1 MSVNV
6 DSIKLLRNS
15 TGFGI
20 MECKKA
26 LEDANGDIEK
36 AKELLEKLGSLKATK
51 KLSRDT
57 KEGVIESYIHNGSR
71 VGAIVELNCETDFV
85 ARTSEFKEL
94 AHDIAMQVAAMN
106 PHYINSDDVPD
117 EKDDTEINED
127 DFLVN
132 QACIKDPSKTVENM
146 ISDAVGKMG
155 ENIRIT
161 RFIRFAIGE

>member
-26 LEDANGDIEK
+26 LEDADGDIEK

-71 VGAIVELNCETDFV
+71 VGAIVELNSETDFV

-106 PHYINSDDVPD
+106 PQYINSDDVPD

>member
-1 MSVNV
+1 MNVNV
-6 DSIKLLRNS
+6 DAIKLLRHS

-26 LEDANGDIEK
+26 LEDAKGDIEK
-36 AKELLEKLGSLKATK
+36 AKNLLEQLGSLKATK

-57 KEGVIESYIHNGSR
+57 KEGVIECYIHNGSR

-106 PHYINSDDVPD
+106 PQYISLDDVPNSNGD
-117 EKDDTEINED
+117 AEIQED
-127 DFLVN
+127 SCLLK
-132 QACIKDPSKTVENM
+132 QAFIKDPSKTVEIM
-146 ISDAVGKMG
+146 ISDGIGKMG

>member
-6 DSIKLLRNS
+6 DSIKFLRNS

-26 LEDANGDIEK
+26 LEDADGDIEK

-106 PHYINSDDVPD
+106 PQYINSDDVPD

>member
-26 LEDANGDIEK
+26 LEDADGDIEK

-106 PHYINSDDVPD
+106 PQYINSDDVPD

-127 DFLVN
+127 DCLLN

>member
-20 MECKKA
+20 MECKKS
-26 LEDANGDIEK
+26 LEDADGDIEK

-51 KLSRDT
+51 KLSRDA

-106 PHYINSDDVPD
+106 PQYINSDDVPD

>member
-20 MECKKA
+20 MESKKA
-26 LEDANGDIEK
+26 LEDADGYIEK

-106 PHYINSDDVPD
+106 PQYINSDDVPD

>member
-26 LEDANGDIEK
+26 LEDADGDIEK

-71 VGAIVELNCETDFV
+71 VGAIVELNCETAFV

-106 PHYINSDDVPD
+106 PQYINSDDVPD

>member
-36 AKELLEKLGSLKATK
+36 AKDLLEKLGSLKATK

-57 KEGVIESYIHNGSR
+57 KEGVIECYVHNGSR

-106 PHYINSDDVPD
+106 PQYISLDDVPD
-117 EKDDTEINED
+117 RNGDTQIEED
-127 DFLVN
+127 SCLLKQTF
-132 QACIKDPSKTVENM
+132 IKDPSKTVEII

>member
-26 LEDANGDIEK
+26 LEDADGDIEK

-71 VGAIVELNCETDFV
+71 VILIQMM
-85 ARTSEFKEL
+85 SQMK
-94 AHDIAMQVAAMN
+94 
-106 PHYINSDDVPD
+106 
-117 EKDDTEINED
+117 K
-127 DFLVN
+127 
-132 QACIKDPSKTVENM
+132 M
-146 ISDAVGKMG
+146 IQKSMKM
-155 ENIRIT
+155 I
-161 RFIRFAIGE
+161 F

>member
-57 KEGVIESYIHNGSR
+57 KEGVIESYIHKGSR

-94 AHDIAMQVAAMN
+94 AHVIAMQVAAMN
-106 PHYINSDDVPD
+106 PQYINSDDVPD